1 MKSTRRVR
9 TLRNFKIWDD
19 NVMITDDDK
28 IRASDDKI
36 RDDDDKMR
44 ADDSIMIAAYDKMRA
59 VDAMMRA
66 DDAMMRVKKNQL
78 SLTSQDEKTWLRT
91 STGVRYFRSGFRQRT
106 FCNQLEVSTTSD
118 SKVMAHYVFFMFG
131 VILTLTFDLSRSL
144 FMCGVNIYPL
154 VSTNTYWTFCV
165 AEFMWYDCTLKNKC
179 TVRVTLTYDLWR
191 SIIFCE
197 FIISL

>member
-1 MKSTRRVR
+1 M
-9 TLRNFKIWDD
+9 
-19 NVMITDDDK
+19 MITDDDK

-44 ADDSIMIAAYDKMRA
+44 ADDSIMIASYDKMRT

-78 SLTSQDEKTWLRT
+78 SLTSR
-91 STGVRYFRSGFRQRT
+91 
-106 FCNQLEVSTTSD
+106 D

-131 VILTLTFDLSRSL
+131 VILTLTFDLSRAL

-154 VSTNTYWTFCV
+154 VSTNKY
-165 AEFMWYDCTLKNKC
+165 
-179 TVRVTLTYDLWR
+179 
-191 SIIFCE
+191 
-197 FIISL
+197 